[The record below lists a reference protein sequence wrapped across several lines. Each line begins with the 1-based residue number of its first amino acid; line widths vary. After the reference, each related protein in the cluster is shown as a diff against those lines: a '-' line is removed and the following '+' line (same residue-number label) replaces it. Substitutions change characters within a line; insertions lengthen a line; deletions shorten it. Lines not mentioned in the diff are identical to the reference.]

1 MKLIILLSILS
12 TNLFAS
18 VHRISPNTV
27 YQGFETYNN
36 QPTGNICYIT
46 IKNINNI
53 KKGKY
58 CYDINFLYNSIRS
71 DIPKSTLTVQSRIT
85 NYHRR
90 EYPSK
95 KTCAMNIDGTT
106 YGDEIYGDDTTDLY
120 IQILGGAHIQ
130 SKTHYDYFLGIDPDS
145 KDLSRARV
153 HIMTKFKEYNI
164 DCLDL
169 EKM

>member
-53 KKGKY
+53 KK
-58 CYDINFLYNSIRS
+58 R
-71 DIPKSTLTVQSRIT
+71 
-85 NYHRR
+85 
-90 EYPSK
+90 
-95 KTCAMNIDGTT
+95 
-106 YGDEIYGDDTTDLY
+106 
-120 IQILGGAHIQ
+120 
-130 SKTHYDYFLGIDPDS
+130 
-145 KDLSRARV
+145 
-153 HIMTKFKEYNI
+153 
-164 DCLDL
+164 
-169 EKM
+169 